1 LAVRL
6 ALAALPGLALV
17 AMPVW
22 EETPALVD
30 RPARVEMLALV
41 LVLVETLALEALRA
55 LAVRPVLLAVLLARE
70 MRVPRPTPTRRGT
83 FSTTPSLSPS
93 SAKAAPTPPPTA
105 VKSPLHLL
113 QSAAQRLGY
122 QSCSWLDFR
131 TGPQTAIPFKI
142 ATRRPKTHT
151 GQPDKLGHPQHL
163 CLLCI
168 SFCSCFPNVH
178 SAELNGRSLQFCLSC
193 VRTEITSICI
203 KVNIFLLRILFSFP
217 CFPMVVVCCIG
228 RSVPSLC

>member
-1 LAVRL
+1 
-6 ALAALPGLALV
+6 
-17 AMPVW
+17 VW

-83 FSTTPSLSPS
+83 FSTTPFLSPS

-142 ATRRPKTHT
+142 STRQPKPHT
-151 GQPDKLGHPQHL
+151 GQLDKLCHPQHS

-193 VRTEITSICI
+193 TEITSICI
-203 KVNIFLLRILFSFP
+203 KVNIFLLRRLFSFP

-228 RSVPSLC
+228 RSVSSLC